1 MQLAKFTY
9 SSLKKGLEQQTK
21 KKVDALKSL
30 ILSNETYE
38 LKQIDSMFP
47 QNMINDLVRHRPK
60 NISKLQD
67 TINLNKLHY
76 KAKRENCIISV
87 KRHCVLHF

>member
-1 MQLAKFTY
+1 MK
-9 SSLKKGLEQQTK
+9 QQTK

-30 ILSNETYE
+30 IFSNKTYE
-38 LKQIDSMFP
+38 LKQIESMFP
-47 QNMINDLVRHRPK
+47 QNMINDLVRHRQK
-60 NISKLQD
+60 NITKLQD

-76 KAKRENCIISV
+76 KAKRANCIISV